1 MQSIVFM
8 NPYTLE
14 YYYNQNMIPFPD
26 KKEFLIMLSGLCGY
40 ACQMAVREEK
50 KSFVL
55 VTAGGKNYFFGDA
68 LNYYLINSENSFINL
83 MKETFENLF
92 RNIDFPDWK
101 KILKNVASNIGNKNY
116 KINNLFNPED
126 KFPDYLKN
134 WNDIF
139 DLIKRNTNKP
149 EEWPFILTYVL
160 DIFMTTYFKHFGGKE
175 LIELFPIVIEN
186 AFYTSKIIAE

>member
-1 MQSIVFM
+1 MW
-8 NPYTLE
+8 
-14 YYYNQNMIPFPD
+14 
-26 KKEFLIMLSGLCGY
+26 LCMPNGSK
-40 ACQMAVREEK
+40 RRK

-83 MKETFENLF
+83 MKKTFENMF

-101 KILKNVASNIGNKNY
+101 KILKNVALNIGNKNY

>member
-1 MQSIVFM
+1 MQSIVFV
-8 NPYTLE
+8 NPNILE
-14 YYYNQNMIPFPD
+14 YYYNQNMKSFPD

-50 KSFVL
+50 KSFLL

-83 MKETFENLF
+83 MKEKFENMF

-101 KILKNVASNIGNKNY
+101 KISENVALNIGNKNY
-116 KINNLFNPED
+116 KINNSFNPED
-126 KFPDYLKN
+126 KFPYYLKN
-134 WNDIF
+134 WNNIF
-139 DLIKRNTNKP
+139 DLVKRNTNKP
-149 EEWPFILTYVL
+149 EEWPLILTWVL
-160 DIFMTTYFKHFGGKE
+160 DIFMNYYFKHFGGKE